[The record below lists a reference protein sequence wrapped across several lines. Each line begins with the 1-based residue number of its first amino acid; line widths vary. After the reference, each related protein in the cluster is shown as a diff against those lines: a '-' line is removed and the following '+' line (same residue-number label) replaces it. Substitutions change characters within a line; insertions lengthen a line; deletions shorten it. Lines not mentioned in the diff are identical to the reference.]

1 MDQERRIT
9 PSEAL
14 NHPFVTMAHMADYA
28 HCANVKSSA
37 QKMEICKRS
46 PGVVGVVNPT
56 ATTPSA
62 AVAAAAAPTT
72 LMAAG
77 GLRSGNVTLTFN
89 NQLGGRVGAAAA
101 QVVNGLAVRER
112 TAAYDAHYQ
121 VRRIFLL
128 GHKGCDYRTGRYRTW
143 SENLGVAYERLIS
156 FCLSM
161 SRGM

>member
-1 MDQERRIT
+1 MHGVKLLSLYDILKHIDNALMDTNSPICNSPICNSPICIQERRIT

-46 PGVVGVVNPT
+46 PV
-56 ATTPSA
+56 TPPHS
-62 AVAAAAAPTT
+62 AAAAT

-77 GLRSGNVTLTFN
+77 VRNGNVTLTFN

-101 QVVNGLAVRER
+101 HFQVIDFSFLIL
-112 TAAYDAHYQ
+112 
-121 VRRIFLL
+121 IFFNVI
-128 GHKGCDYRTGRYRTW
+128 Y
-143 SENLGVAYERLIS
+143 LI
-156 FCLSM
+156 F
-161 SRGM
+161 

>member
-1 MDQERRIT
+1 MVLVSCIGLLQVDRREFIDLLKRMLTMDQERRIT

-37 QKMEICKRS
+37 LKMEICKRS
-46 PGVVGVVNPT
+46 PGGGV
-56 ATTPSA
+56 ATPSA
-62 AVAAAAAPTT
+62 ATAAAT

-89 NQLGGRVGAAAA
+89 NQLGGVGRGVGGATAA

-112 TAAYDAHYQ
+112 TAAAYDAHFQ
-121 VRRIFLL
+121 VV
-128 GHKGCDYRTGRYRTW
+128 
-143 SENLGVAYERLIS
+143 S
-156 FCLSM
+156 
-161 SRGM
+161 

>member
-1 MDQERRIT
+1 LQVDRREFIDLLKRMLTMDQERRIT

-37 QKMEICKRS
+37 LKMEICKRS
-46 PGVVGVVNPT
+46 PGGGGV
-56 ATTPSA
+56 ATPSA
-62 AVAAAAAPTT
+62 ATAAAT

-89 NQLGGRVGAAAA
+89 NQLGGVGRGVGGATAA

-112 TAAYDAHYQ
+112 TAAAYDAHFQ
-121 VRRIFLL
+121 VRSCEPLLKSVAFDESFLPVLRI
-128 GHKGCDYRTGRYRTW
+128 G
-143 SENLGVAYERLIS
+143 SLIWI
-156 FCLSM
+156 CA
-161 SRGM
+161 

>member
-1 MDQERRIT
+1 MLTMDQERRIT

-46 PGVVGVVNPT
+46 PGVPPP
-56 ATTPSA
+56 TPSA
-62 AVAAAAAPTT
+62 AAAAHTTAT

-89 NQLGGRVGAAAA
+89 NQLGGRVGATAAQLVFGLTVRDLTAAA
-101 QVVNGLAVRER
+101 F
-112 TAAYDAHYQ
+112 DAHFH
-121 VRRIFLL
+121 V
-128 GHKGCDYRTGRYRTW
+128 
-143 SENLGVAYERLIS
+143 
-156 FCLSM
+156 
-161 SRGM
+161 